1 MRGTIRR
8 PGTRSDFFREVNA
21 VKSITATSAPEIQV
35 LVVSSKIAS
44 VYRIDA
50 QASWPVAAMAR
61 LTAGSI
67 RTVIETCAPLSRRP
81 DGYRSGNGGSDNRT
95 SRPTQPPDLGLA
107 QFQRIGSRVRLA
119 ITGFWRLRHRHRS
132 RRQCIPLQLRRDATH
147 VAVAER

>member
-21 VKSITATSAPEIQV
+21 VKSISATSAPEIQV

-61 LTAGSI
+61 LSAGSI
-67 RTVIETCAPLSRRP
+67 RTVIETCAPPSRRP
-81 DGYRSGNGGSDNRT
+81 DGYRSGSGGSVNWRIH
-95 SRPTQPPDLGLA
+95 PTQPPGVGLA
-107 QFQRIGSRVRLA
+107 QCQLVGSPV
-119 ITGFWRLRHRHRS
+119 
-132 RRQCIPLQLRRDATH
+132 
-147 VAVAER
+147 